1 VRIFLDTNVLASAL
15 TTRGLCAD
23 LLQSV
28 LAEHELIISVPVLE
42 ELDDILPRK
51 FQLPAEIVKEFL
63 ELLKREGT
71 LVTHAVSVQ
80 LNLRDADD
88 ERILA
93 NALAGSA
100 DVFVTGD
107 RELLALKKVK
117 GVPIVSPRGM
127 WTILR
132 K

>member
-28 LAEHELIISVPVLE
+28 LAEHELIIGVRVLE

-71 LVTHAVSVQ
+71 LVTHAASVQ

-107 RELLALKKVK
+107 RELLALKKVQ

>member
-28 LAEHELIISVPVLE
+28 LAEHELIIGVRVLE

-51 FQLPAEIVKEFL
+51 FLLPAEIVKEFL

>member
-1 VRIFLDTNVLASAL
+1 MRIFLDTNVLASAL

-28 LAEHELIISVPVLE
+28 LAEHELIIGVPVLK

-93 NALAGSA
+93 NALAGCA

>member
-28 LAEHELIISVPVLE
+28 LAEHELIIGVPVLE

-63 ELLKREGT
+63 ELLKREGI

-117 GVPIVSPRGM
+117 GVPIVLPRGM

>member
-1 VRIFLDTNVLASAL
+1 MRIFLDTNVLASAL

-28 LAEHELIISVPVLE
+28 LAEHELIIGVPVLE

>member
-1 VRIFLDTNVLASAL
+1 MRIFLDTNVLASAL

-28 LAEHELIISVPVLE
+28 LAEHELIIGVPVLE

-117 GVPIVSPRGM
+117 GVPIVLPRGM

>member
-1 VRIFLDTNVLASAL
+1 MRIFLDTNMLASAL
-15 TTRGLCAD
+15 ATRGLCAD

-28 LAEHELIISVPVLE
+28 LAEHELIVGMRVLE
-42 ELDDILPRK
+42 ELEDVLPRK
-51 FQLPAEIVKEFL
+51 FRLPAEIVKRFL
-63 ELLKREGT
+63 SLLKREGT
-71 LVTHAVSVQ
+71 VVTDAVPMQ

-88 ERILA
+88 KRILA

-107 RELLALKKVK
+107 QELLALKKVK

>member
-1 VRIFLDTNVLASAL
+1 MRVFLDTNVLASAL
-15 TTRGLCAD
+15 ATRGLCAD

-28 LAEHELIISVPVLE
+28 LAEHELIVGVPVLE
-42 ELDDILPRK
+42 ELEDVLPRK
-51 FQLPAEIVKEFL
+51 FRLPAEIVKGFL
-63 ELLKREGT
+63 SLLKREGT
-71 LVTHAVSVQ
+71 VIADAAPVQ

-88 ERILA
+88 KRILA

-107 RELLALKKVK
+107 RELLSLKKVK

>member
-1 VRIFLDTNVLASAL
+1 MRVFLDTNVLASAL
-15 TTRGLCAD
+15 ATRGLCAD

-28 LAEHELIISVPVLE
+28 LAEHERIVGVPVLE
-42 ELDDILPRK
+42 ELEDVLPRK
-51 FQLPAEIVKEFL
+51 FRLPAEIVKEFL
-63 ELLKREGT
+63 SLLKREGT
-71 LVTHAVSVQ
+71 LVADAVPVQ

-93 NALAGSA
+93 NALAGRA

-107 RELLALKKVK
+107 RELLSLKKVK
-117 GVPIVSPRGM
+117 GIHIVSPRGM
-127 WTILR
+127 WAILR